1 MVLRYIISFHFLL
14 LQLKNMLLRLTHVDM
29 LESNLLLSNCCIM
42 PHFDFIHVKGDLE
55 EGGLSGLWRNRSPNL
70 G

>member
-1 MVLRYIISFHFLL
+1 
-14 LQLKNMLLRLTHVDM
+14 MLLRLTHVDM

-55 EGGLSGLWRNRSPNL
+55 EGGLSGLWRNRSANL